1 MNFNVKK
8 NIILASESPRR
19 KELLAMLGIPFD
31 SVKSNVIE
39 NDASRTTTNLIHY
52 AESLAIQKAEAV
64 ARSHPNAV
72 IIGADTIVGLGTRV
86 FPKPENNLEAKSFL
100 QQLSGKTHSVITAVA
115 IVDDGETHV
124 FSEEVFVSF
133 YELEDALIDAYV
145 KTGDS
150 LDKAGAYG
158 IQTQGALFVKEII
171 GDYYAV
177 MGLPIA
183 SLLRHMQTLGI
194 IAVQGGLLPRDN

>member
-19 KELLAMLGIPFD
+19 KEILSKLGIPFD
-31 SVKSNVIE
+31 SIKSDVIE
-39 NDASRTTTNLIHY
+39 NDQSRTTTNLIHY

-64 ARSHPNAV
+64 ARSYPNAV
-72 IIGADTIVGLGTRV
+72 ILGADTIVGLGTRV
-86 FPKPENNLEAKSFL
+86 FPKPENASEAKSFL

-124 FSEEVFVSF
+124 FSEEVFVTF

-158 IQTQGALFVKEII
+158 IQTQGALFVKEIT

-183 SLLRHMQTLGI
+183 SLLRHLQTLGI
-194 IAVQGGLLPRDN
+194 LALQGGLLPRDD

>member
-64 ARSHPNAV
+64 ARSYPNAV

-183 SLLRHMQTLGI
+183 SLLRHLQTLGI